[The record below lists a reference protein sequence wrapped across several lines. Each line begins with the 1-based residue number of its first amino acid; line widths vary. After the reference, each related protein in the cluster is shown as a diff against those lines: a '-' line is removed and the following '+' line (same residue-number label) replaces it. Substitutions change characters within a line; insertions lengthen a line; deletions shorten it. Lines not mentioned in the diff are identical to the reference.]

1 MSDSRMSG
9 RISNS
14 RKPHILVLDANQ
26 RSALAVT
33 RSLGKS
39 KVDVSTADSSIASL
53 AGCSKYSLS
62 YHQYPSPEQRPADF
76 LEWIEGTCSQY
87 KFDAIFPT
95 TEITSQLLLM
105 NKTGLGT
112 CVLPFP
118 DYQTV
123 MSLADKGKLLTSAG
137 AAGIPVPDYRLFNK
151 AAEVAV
157 EEFTSFPVV
166 LKPCLSRIWTGQG
179 WINTSVTM
187 INNREELSR
196 TLDRTDYLQRYPF
209 MIQAFVPGH
218 GAGLFALYD
227 SGQPVAY
234 FSHRR
239 IREKPPRGGVSVV
252 SESAP
257 VDTQLQEYAEAL
269 LTRANWHGVA
279 MVEFRVTDRGLPY
292 LMEVNTRFWGSLQ
305 LAIDA
310 GVDFPRLLWEITAG
324 QAIEPQSEYRI
335 GQRLR
340 WLLGDLDSLYLALK
354 DRDYSARQKL
364 ERLVGFLTPSFGH
377 FRYEVNRW
385 GDLKP
390 AWFELRQYVKD
401 LVR

>member
-1 MSDSRMSG
+1 
-9 RISNS
+9 
-14 RKPHILVLDANQ
+14 
-26 RSALAVT
+26 
-33 RSLGKS
+33 
-39 KVDVSTADSSIASL
+39 
-53 AGCSKYSLS
+53 
-62 YHQYPSPEQRPADF
+62 
-76 LEWIEGTCSQY
+76 
-87 KFDAIFPT
+87 
-95 TEITSQLLLM
+95 M